1 MANPENY
8 TQNYYQPPQNDLK
21 KDSLN
26 VSRHQKRSHMDQSR
40 NKYRFALKRHADEE
54 SYESENSLPDGLLT
68 LADRN
73 NSQFKEFMSDIFK

>member
-1 MANPENY
+1 VYYKPPENI
-8 TQNYYQPPQNDLK
+8 TK

-26 VSRHQKRSHMDQSR
+26 VSKQHKRSYVDPTRKKS
-40 NKYRFALKRHADEE
+40 RFALKRHADDE
-54 SYESENSLPDGLLT
+54 SDESENSLPDGLLT